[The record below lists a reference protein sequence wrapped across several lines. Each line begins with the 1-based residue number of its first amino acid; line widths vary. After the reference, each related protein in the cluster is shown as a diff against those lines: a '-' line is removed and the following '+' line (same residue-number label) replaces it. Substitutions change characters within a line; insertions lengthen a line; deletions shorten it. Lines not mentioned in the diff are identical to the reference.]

1 MAVVGVFRWFA
12 ARRRKRLR
20 RNDMDVLW
28 PTCLKG
34 AKDLDHAKM
43 AFAVHAVNDPAWRGD
58 YSEEEILEFIDR
70 LETYD

>member
-1 MAVVGVFRWFA
+1 MAVWGIFRWFA

-20 RNDMDVLW
+20 RIDMDVLW
-28 PTCLKG
+28 PTCLKAANNLDY
-34 AKDLDHAKM
+34 AKA

-70 LETYD
+70 LEAYD